1 MTRPSALK
9 SSFALQLH
17 GRFLWLTLVLA
28 ACAAHARAPAP
39 PRKTL
44 TAEEVRQTLIGQ
56 AITDGY
62 HWRYLLKPD
71 GSIDAQEMGR
81 PRRGHWHFKGNRL
94 CIAITAGAAPNECWD
109 VMREGKGLVLGIHGN
124 PIYDIQITAPH
135 R

>member
-1 MTRPSALK
+1 MTTRPVLK
-9 SSFALQLH
+9 SPFTLQLH
-17 GRFLWLTLVLA
+17 GRLLWLPLVLA
-28 ACAAHARAPAP
+28 ACAAHAGAPP
-39 PRKTL
+39 SPRKTL
-44 TAEEVRQTLIGQ
+44 TEEEVRQALIGQ

-62 HWRYLLKPD
+62 HWRYHLKPD

-81 PRRGHWHFKGNRL
+81 PRKGRWHFEGNRL

-124 PIYDIQITAPH
+124 PIYDIQIAAPH